1 MKAYDIS
8 EGTSSLLTLGDWK
21 WKANVTF
28 FFIRHFKGHYN
39 LFVRGKF
46 FQQILKDGTTNQ
58 ALQSDISH
66 MHVLCANLVHVHG
79 DDI

>member
-1 MKAYDIS
+1 MKAYDMSKGID
-8 EGTSSLLTLGDWK
+8 SLFTLRDLT

-28 FFIRHFKGHYN
+28 FFIHHFKGHYN

-46 FQQILKDGTTNQ
+46 FQQIPKDGTTNQ
-58 ALQSDISH
+58 ALQYHISCMH
-66 MHVLCANLVHVHG
+66 MLCAKLVHVHG